1 MRLLNVPAGT
11 RVLLGAPAK
20 PMPLALSNAIA
31 DLVRSIAG
39 VHEAYLP
46 QCFIMDAMEAP
57 CQVLV
62 LVLDGTADR
71 RCVLEQVGEGL
82 ERVLPR
88 GMHLD
93 IWPMVGASELLTT
106 VRGTRTHIHIHCQ
119 PPPAKKPWWKI
130 FG

>member
-1 MRLLNVPAGT
+1 MRLLDVPAGT

-71 RCVLEQVGEGL
+71 QRVLEQVGEGL

-106 VRGTRTHIHIHCQ
+106 VRDTRTHIHCQ